1 MKVRDDLWRR
11 SAIGAAGR
19 PLRPAPVGAAEWS
32 MSHTVPSWNRS
43 AAWLLTAPS
52 FCRLIAT
59 GEIDCRADLTD
70 DTRASG
76 DCRLLYTKEEPCAP
90 SPIRPDRKP
99 TAVA

>member
-1 MKVRDDLWRR
+1 VVNVAHRPIVESIRR
-11 SAIGAAGR
+11 VAAHR
-19 PLRPAPVGAAEWS
+19 
-32 MSHTVPSWNRS
+32 T
-43 AAWLLTAPS
+43 S
-52 FCRLIAT
+52 FCELIAT
-59 GEIDCRADLTD
+59 GEIGCRADLTD